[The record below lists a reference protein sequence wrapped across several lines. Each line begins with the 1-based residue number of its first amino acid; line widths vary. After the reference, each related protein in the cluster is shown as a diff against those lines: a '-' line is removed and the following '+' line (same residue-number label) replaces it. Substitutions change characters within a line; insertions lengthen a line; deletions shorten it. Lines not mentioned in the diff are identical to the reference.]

1 MKKNGVDELE
11 EKAICRKRGL
21 QSLWGSRKGE

>member
-1 MKKNGVDELE
+1 MNGVGELE
-11 EKAICRKRGL
+11 EKEVCRKKGL